1 MSRPSRGMSAT
12 SRDPEEYARATK
24 AARVQ
29 REKAAG
35 EIADRI
41 REQVFELI
49 VHGDLMGGRALVATR
64 LRQVAEAERR
74 GDKAAL
80 RAAVIELGV
89 AAGAWLAALDYVPP
103 SELTNGTSAVA

>member
-12 SRDPEEYARATK
+12 SRDPEDWAKATK
-24 AARVQ
+24 KAREQ

-35 EIADRI
+35 EVADRI
-41 REQVFELI
+41 REQVYELI

-64 LRQVAEAERR
+64 LRQIAEAERR
-74 GDKAAL
+74 GDKDAL

-89 AAGAWLAALDYVPP
+89 ASGAWLAALDYVPP
-103 SELTNGTSAVA
+103 SELTPAA